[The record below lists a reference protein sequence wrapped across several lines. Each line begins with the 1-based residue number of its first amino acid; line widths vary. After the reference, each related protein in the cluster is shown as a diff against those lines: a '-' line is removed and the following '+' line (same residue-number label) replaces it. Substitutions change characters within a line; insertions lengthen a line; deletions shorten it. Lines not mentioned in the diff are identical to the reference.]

1 MCKATVL
8 AVMKMEGKFKS
19 KGFGDSLM
27 STNGFLLDPWH
38 STPVKKHTDEGSMA
52 RWTAKS
58 TSNNSASQQ
67 SSLSVMQGSRI
78 QISDLEMTTIQKQRM
93 ELQLL
98 VAELKD
104 RDQELNSMAAA
115 HHRQLQV
122 WEQDRQRV
130 LTLKQRCARLDDE
143 LQKRNEVIRAI
154 IKRLKMAEVREQDS
168 LRELSSIQQRIQE
181 LSQRQQHSRQHH
193 QDMEEKNRSLNSS
206 ILTLSSQ
213 LGQFQVHEEE
223 LSSML
228 KLKDKDLTEATN
240 HILGL
245 TDRLRESEFSLK
257 ECQSRESKM
266 SQEAEEYKRRFRE
279 AKCQN
284 AQLKDELQEKTLENN
299 SQKEELIRL
308 RQENQLLRKQLA
320 LTDEGESWKDEL
332 LALAR
337 SKQERTESEL
347 LCLRQVCE
355 HQQNDLQLLK
365 LNLESSREALMQYES
380 QRSLVSDESVAGA
393 SCALEHCNHQET
405 EMGASVGESYSNSLV
420 VSKQRE
426 NLTIAATI
434 SEEYTPVQNICC
446 AVEKQVQIC
455 NTPVSGSDGPS
466 AELAPTLLHCC
477 DCSNVQACCSAG
489 TELDFIAVIDYST
502 DTEDQVLLVDINPND
517 PQSSCPGDVTCVY
530 VDCSTPLPQRTTTN
544 PGLVEDTAL
553 SKQQQEAFTSST
565 CRLQRLLA
573 ESQQMV
579 ASLELSSGKPLS
591 CPQSTPNHSA
601 SPVLSSTSHSNSSNC
616 ILNDGHN
623 NTESHDQFQSP
634 NNNQDETRDGSQ
646 IHSIGNSQETVEY
659 GQ

>member
-8 AVMKMEGKFKS
+8 ACEAKMDEDGGKDKFKS
-19 KGFGDSLM
+19 KGFGNSLM

-168 LRELSSIQQRIQE
+168 LRELSSIQQRVQE

-193 QDMEEKNRSLNSS
+193 EDMEEKNRSLNSS

-365 LNLESSREALMQYES
+365 LNLESTREALMQYES
-380 QRSLVSDESVAGA
+380 QRSLVS
-393 SCALEHCNHQET
+393 
-405 EMGASVGESYSNSLV
+405 
-420 VSKQRE
+420 
-426 NLTIAATI
+426 
-434 SEEYTPVQNICC
+434 
-446 AVEKQVQIC
+446 
-455 NTPVSGSDGPS
+455 
-466 AELAPTLLHCC
+466 
-477 DCSNVQACCSAG
+477 
-489 TELDFIAVIDYST
+489 
-502 DTEDQVLLVDINPND
+502 
-517 PQSSCPGDVTCVY
+517 PGDVTCVY

-553 SKQQQEAFTSST
+553 SKQQEAFTSST

-591 CPQSTPNHSA
+591 RPQSTPNHSA

-634 NNNQDETRDGSQ
+634 NNSQDETRDGSQ

-659 GQ
+659 SQ